1 MKTGK
6 TSTRFEFKIE
16 DDVLDDYE
24 FLEVL
29 SEVDRGDYGKV
40 TEMVDMLL
48 GTEQKEKLKEHV
60 RNENGK
66 VSASQIMNEVK
77 DIFEASNEI
86 KN

>member
-6 TSTRFEFKIE
+6 TSTGFEFKIE

-24 FLEVL
+24 LLEVI

-40 TEMVDMLL
+40 TEMVEMLL

-66 VSASQIMNEVK
+66 VSAAKIMDEVK